1 MACPR
6 KLNLQ
11 LLRKF
16 LLIAVANVMPELRPF
31 LVMRSNAIRVRNTA
45 VKKEQTIPMM
55 SVVAKPLIGP
65 EPKSRRITPVMTE
78 VRLESKIA
86 EKALL

>member
-1 MACPR
+1 MSC
-6 KLNLQ
+6 
-11 LLRKF
+11 LRVA
-16 LLIAVANVMPELRPF
+16 AVLGDEVKRDTGQ
-31 LVMRSNAIRVRNTA
+31 NTA

-78 VRLESKIA
+78 VRLESKDSREGVA
-86 EKALL
+86 VTFGNSLTRSFLPFF